1 MRTPVL
7 LLPTTPSPHHHH
19 TVPEKM
25 ASYADYSQDPE
36 GRFYVKDLKKAIVY
50 FQANPN
56 DENPDAIV
64 PGAIVRWAWLSSHQ
78 P

>member
-1 MRTPVL
+1 
-7 LLPTTPSPHHHH
+7 
-19 TVPEKM
+19 M